1 MLHQIRLPG
10 YALILQDFVRFQQQ
24 LLEFACTPALSDP
37 LTPDRLKQA
46 FGDERGD
53 WLVKKLWGERSGEA
67 TDLCNDL
74 VELTAYIKQHPEK
87 RALVIAAFAHDVDFY
102 SHLDDGTF
110 HFDYRQLD
118 HQTQSRVKP
127 LMVACYDLLGDG
139 FPYNGQGSQK
149 KLNRRDVATM
159 FWQDNR
165 AILRV
170 CPACDGQP
178 PHVIKTRAFSDVD
191 HFLPKSLYPFL
202 AIHPYNLVPI
212 CTDCNRYFKRDHDP
226 IGDHRRETLID
237 IYHPYGRPAIQSIQV
252 YVSRDAS
259 GGYCI
264 QVNEPAYG
272 MLGNTPHRWDNLKNV
287 LQLDILWE
295 DCYLPS
301 VVDELTEQLRD
312 IGMSRRDRGEPVDA
326 SIVIEELTVI
336 KDSYNRNVG
345 KRMYYVLK
353 YSYACYALSH
363 QEEFDRLVQVLVD
376 EDEAQ

>member
-37 LTPDRLKQA
+37 LTPDRLKEA

-165 AILRV
+165 AIL
-170 CPACDGQP
+170 
-178 PHVIKTRAFSDVD
+178 
-191 HFLPKSLYPFL
+191 
-202 AIHPYNLVPI
+202 
-212 CTDCNRYFKRDHDP
+212 
-226 IGDHRRETLID
+226 
-237 IYHPYGRPAIQSIQV
+237 
-252 YVSRDAS
+252 
-259 GGYCI
+259 
-264 QVNEPAYG
+264 
-272 MLGNTPHRWDNLKNV
+272 
-287 LQLDILWE
+287 
-295 DCYLPS
+295 
-301 VVDELTEQLRD
+301 
-312 IGMSRRDRGEPVDA
+312 
-326 SIVIEELTVI
+326 
-336 KDSYNRNVG
+336 
-345 KRMYYVLK
+345 
-353 YSYACYALSH
+353 
-363 QEEFDRLVQVLVD
+363 
-376 EDEAQ
+376 